1 MTYKNSLA
9 ATPIH
14 PRKKAQKHPF
24 CVKNRQFC
32 VIFFQSKLSLS
43 AVLVTILC
51 IIRDILLTAKFIAL
65 FGAKTMKTLTLRLPD
80 VDHAL
85 FAHLAK
91 QEFMSVSSLIR
102 RQMYRFAKEQGI
114 DVGVD
119 SQIDT
124 PFIKP
129 PVAVGL
135 PARPRNNPPVAWYG
149 HTIYDTYRLYTDL
162 TEAGHPDQAIADW
175 YCKPVQ
181 DLLDRVSE
189 ARGDNMTEEQKRV
202 EHNQRQAARA
212 ALLGKSSA
220 QKQPANPKSDLDLDE
235 LFD

>member
-1 MTYKNSLA
+1 
-9 ATPIH
+9 
-14 PRKKAQKHPF
+14 
-24 CVKNRQFC
+24 
-32 VIFFQSKLSLS
+32 
-43 AVLVTILC
+43 
-51 IIRDILLTAKFIAL
+51 LTAKFIAL

-102 RQMYRFAKEQGI
+102 RQMYRFAREQGL

-119 SQIDT
+119 SQIDS
-124 PFIKP
+124 PFARP
-129 PVAVGL
+129 PVAAGL
-135 PARPRNNPPVAWYG
+135 PARPTKTSLPWYG

-175 YCKPVQ
+175 YCESVQ
-181 DLLDRVSE
+181 DLLDRVAE

-220 QKQPANPKSDLDLDE
+220 QKQPANPKPDLDLDE